1 MYDTEQE
8 QIEAIKKWWSGYG
21 NYVIGAVL
29 VALVAFFSWTFY
41 KNTTQSKLEAASTLY
56 DDLMSAVESNDTD
69 TVAARIDNL
78 KNQYSDTVYG
88 VYAALQGAKQAVES
102 GDLVAAVDELEWA
115 LDNAD
120 DSLAPVVHLRLARVH
135 YSAENYAAALA
146 ELDAIDQQGFEVPSH
161 ELRGDI
167 LLSQG
172 DVDAARA
179 AYQTALEES
188 AQQGVNAPY
197 LEMKLNDLATETDEA

>member
-29 VALVAFFSWTFY
+29 VGLVVFFSWTFY
-41 KNTTQSKLEAASTLY
+41 KNATQSKLEAASTLY
-56 DDLMSAVESNDTD
+56 DDLMSAVENDDAD
-69 TVAARIDNL
+69 TVNARIDNL
-78 KNQYSDTVYG
+78 KSDYSDTIYG
-88 VYAALQGAKQAVES
+88 VYAALQGAKQAVDS
-102 GDLVAAVDELEWA
+102 GDLVSAASELEWA

-135 YSAENYAAALA
+135 YAAENYAAALA
-146 ELDAIDQQGFEVPSH
+146 ELDAIDREGFEVPSH

-167 LLSQG
+167 LLGQG
-172 DVDAARA
+172 DVEAARS

-188 AQQGVNAPY
+188 AQQGVNVPY
-197 LEMKLNDLATETDEA
+197 LQMKLNDLATGTDEA

>member
-8 QIEAIKKWWSGYG
+8 QIEAIKKWWSANG

-41 KNTTQSKLEAASTLY
+41 KNMAQSKLEAASVLY
-56 DDLMSAVESNDTD
+56 DDMMSAVDSGDAD
-69 TVAARIDNL
+69 TVAARIGNL
-78 KNQYSDTVYG
+78 KSDYSDTVYG
-88 VYAALQGAKQAVES
+88 VYAALQGAKQAVDS
-102 GDLVAAVDELEWA
+102 GDMVAAVSELEWA

-120 DSLAPVVHLRLARVH
+120 DSLTPVVHLRLARVH
-135 YSAENYAAALA
+135 YSVENYAAALA
-146 ELDAIDQQGFEVPSH
+146 ELDAIDQPGFEVPSH

-188 AQQGVNAPY
+188 AQQGINSPY
-197 LEMKLNDLATETDEA
+197 LEMKLNDLAIETDEA